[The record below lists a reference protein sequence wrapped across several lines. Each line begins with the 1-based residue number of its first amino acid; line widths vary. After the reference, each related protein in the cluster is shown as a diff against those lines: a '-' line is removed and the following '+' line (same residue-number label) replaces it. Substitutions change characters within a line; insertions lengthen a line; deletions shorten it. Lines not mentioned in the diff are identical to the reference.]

1 MVLCRK
7 FQFLPVFHQI
17 DERKH
22 MMNLAIFGSEIVIN
36 SARLNYENIDRW
48 SERKNRFEMMDE
60 NMR

>member
-22 MMNLAIFGSEIVIN
+22 MMTLAIFGSEIVIN
-36 SARLNYENIDRW
+36 SARLSYENIDRW
-48 SERKNRFEMMDE
+48 SERKNRFEMIDE
-60 NMR
+60 HMR